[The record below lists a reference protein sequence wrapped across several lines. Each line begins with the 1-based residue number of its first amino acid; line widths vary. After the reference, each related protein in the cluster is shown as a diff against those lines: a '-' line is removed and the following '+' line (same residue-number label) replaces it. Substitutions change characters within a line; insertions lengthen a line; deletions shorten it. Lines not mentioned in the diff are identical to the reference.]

1 MIEVVAAMD
10 AIVLEP
16 DLRAWIEQDAR
27 QDARDVNELV
37 NEAVAHYLRERQ
49 QAKLDRE
56 IAAYEAMHT
65 ELLRDHAGEWVA
77 IHRQTLVD
85 HDMDRVAL
93 YRRIR
98 QRYGRTSVLL
108 REVTADPVEEVWIR
122 TPTTGKVDE

>member
-1 MIEVVAAMD
+1 MD

-16 DLRAWIEQDAR
+16 GLRTWLEQDAQQEG
-27 QDARDVNELV
+27 QDVDDLI
-37 NEAVAHYLRERQ
+37 NEAVARYLRERQ

-56 IAAYEAMHT
+56 IAAYQTMHE
-65 ELLRDHAGEWVA
+65 ELLREHAGEWVA

-85 HDMDRVAL
+85 HDTDRAAL

-108 REVTADPVEEVWIR
+108 REVTADPVEEVWVR
-122 TPTTGKVDE
+122 TPTTGRVDE